1 MFAESSTWEYEV
13 EVEEEDDACGRT
25 IRGGQ
30 VPPPSISIR
39 ASSCEA
45 NDFESSL
52 APRCSIESI
61 VGTAT
66 VAIVIFGRSMRV
78 ALFAQPRPV
87 LLVLS
92 IRSVELVEIHM
103 IAK

>member
-1 MFAESSTWEYEV
+1 MFAESLTWEEEIEV
-13 EVEEEDDACGRT
+13 DEEDDACGRT
-25 IRGGQ
+25 TRGGQ

-45 NDFESSL
+45 RDPESL
-52 APRCSIESI
+52 ASPWH
-61 VGTAT
+61 VDLVLGTPA